1 MPELFDVVEVIADI
15 PEHQLYTG
23 MQGTIV
29 AVHAEDAC
37 EVEFID
43 ESGETLAL
51 LALHPRQFIVVWSAG
66 MPVPIAEQVT
76 TLIGTLPESA
86 GQEVLDFLGDL
97 GVLAVK
103 KGFLQ

>member
-1 MPELFDVVEVIADI
+1 
-15 PEHQLYTG
+15 
-23 MQGTIV
+23 
-29 AVHAEDAC
+29 
-37 EVEFID
+37 
-43 ESGETLAL
+43 
-51 LALHPRQFIVVWSAG
+51 

-76 TLIGTLPESA
+76 TLIETLPESA